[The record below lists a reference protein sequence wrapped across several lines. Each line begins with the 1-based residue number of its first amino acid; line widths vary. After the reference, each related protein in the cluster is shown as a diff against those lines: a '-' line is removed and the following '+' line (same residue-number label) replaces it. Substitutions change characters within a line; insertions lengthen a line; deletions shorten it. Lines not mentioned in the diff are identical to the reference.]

1 MMVTLKRF
9 LRVWVGLSPAVRKS
23 VLKDYGISFF
33 NNDSGESYWID
44 AGTCSGFQLAP
55 KGKTYIILSG
65 VDYVQYFQDN
75 DLVMTLDSDVEE
87 VFEFLKVKDSSN
99 KDRLSKLIFFV
110 KDIATRD
117 TLGK

>member
-1 MMVTLKRF
+1 MVTLKRF
-9 LRVWVGLSPAVRKS
+9 LRVWVGLSSDVRKS
-23 VLKDYGISFF
+23 LLDDYGISFF
-33 NNDSGESYWID
+33 NNDSGESYWVD

-75 DLVMTLDSDVEE
+75 DLEMTLDSDIEE
-87 VFEFLKVKDSSN
+87 VFKFLKLKDITN
-99 KDRLSKLIFFV
+99 KDRLSKLMFFV

-117 TLGK
+117 KVGI